1 MRVIVAEE
9 HGFCY
14 GVRRALK
21 RLEETI
27 ASNPGRTVYSVGEI
41 IHNEAVVDS
50 FRARGVVTLDSI
62 MDARGGV
69 GVVRAHGL
77 PDSLIASA
85 RPEGIEIVDAT
96 CPEVRRISGIIADAL
111 GAGARVFLVGEPGHP
126 EVIASTADFGGRVEV
141 IDHGAFDP
149 EHFEFPEAGENVVVL
164 SQTTMSEKTFRRVA
178 ASFKARCPATRVIDT
193 VCRSTRERQASATA
207 LARKVD
213 AMVVLGGRKSSN
225 SKRLA
230 ELCSAIVKTHFVESV
245 SELDPASLRGVATV
259 GLTAGASTPEEAVR
273 EAVAFLSAL
282 P

>member
-27 ASNPGRTVYSVGEI
+27 ASNPGGTVFSAGEI
-41 IHNEAVVDS
+41 IHNEAVVES
-50 FRARGVVTLDSI
+50 YRARGVRTLDSL
-62 MDARGGV
+62 MEARGGV
-69 GVVRAHGL
+69 AVVRAHGL
-77 PDSLIASA
+77 PDSLIARA
-85 RPEGIEIVDAT
+85 RAEGIDVVDAT

-111 GAGARVFLVGEPGHP
+111 EGGARVFLVGEPGHP
-126 EVIASTADFGGRVEV
+126 EVIASTADFGGRVEI

-149 EHFEFPEAGENVVVL
+149 ESFRFPEKGEDIVVL
-164 SQTTMSEKTFRRVA
+164 SQTTMSEEVFRRVA
-178 ASFKARCPATRVIDT
+178 DAIASRCPATRAIDT
-193 VCRSTRERQASATA
+193 ICRSTRERQSSATA

-213 AMVVLGGRKSSN
+213 AMVVLGGKKSSN

-230 ELCSAIVKTHFVESV
+230 ELCSAIVRTHFVERIA
-245 SELDPASLRGVATV
+245 ELDPASLRGVSTV

-273 EAVAFLSAL
+273 EAVEFLSAL